1 MRRFKNIGSGVQI
14 ALVVAVVA
22 LLVGAVGAYAVDAA
36 NRDKIADGITIGGVD
51 VGGKTTDEA
60 E

>member
-36 NRDKIADGITIGGVD
+36 NRDKIADGITIGGV
-51 VGGKTTDEA
+51 VRG
-60 E
+60 